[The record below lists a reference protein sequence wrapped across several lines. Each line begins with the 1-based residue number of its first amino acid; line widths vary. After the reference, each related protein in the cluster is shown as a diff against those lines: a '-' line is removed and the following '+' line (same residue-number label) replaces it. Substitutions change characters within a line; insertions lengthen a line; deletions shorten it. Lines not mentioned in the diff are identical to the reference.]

1 MDLSALV
8 IPFLLAGTALYGLRR
23 KVDIYN
29 ALAAGAENGLT
40 VLIRI
45 LPPLVCL
52 LTAVSMLRASG
63 ALEWFTALCAP
74 LLNALGIP
82 PETMPLMLIRP
93 VSGSGA
99 LAVGSDLIERFGP
112 DRYLGRV
119 VAVMLGSSETTFYT
133 IAVYFGAAGIR
144 RIRHTIPAA
153 LTADFMVFF
162 ASALAVRLLLGTS

>member
-1 MDLSALV
+1 MDLSAFV
-8 IPFLLAGTALYGLRR
+8 IPLLLSGTALYGLWR
-23 KVDIYN
+23 KVDIYH
-29 ALAAGAENGLT
+29 ALATGAENGLT
-40 VLIRI
+40 VLVRI

-63 ALEWFTALCAP
+63 ALEWLTALCAP

-99 LAVGSDLIERFGP
+99 LAVGSELIDLFGP
-112 DRYLGRV
+112 DSYLGRV
-119 VAVMLGSSETTFYT
+119 AAVMLGSSETTFYT
-133 IAVYFGAAGIR
+133 IAVYFGAAGIK

-153 LTADFMVFF
+153 LTADFMGFF
-162 ASALAVRLLLGTS
+162 ASALAVRLFFGIS

>member
-8 IPFLLAGTALYGLRR
+8 IPLLLAGTALYGLWR
-23 KVDIYN
+23 KVDIYH

-40 VLIRI
+40 VLVRI
-45 LPPLVCL
+45 LPTLVCL

-63 ALEWFTALCAP
+63 ALEWLTGLCSP
-74 LLNALGIP
+74 VLNILGIP

-99 LAVGSDLIERFGP
+99 LAVGSELIERFGP
-112 DRYLGRV
+112 DSYLGRV

-133 IAVYFGAAGIR
+133 VAVYFGAAGIQKTR
-144 RIRHTIPAA
+144 YTLPAALFADLVGFAMAA
-153 LTADFMVFF
+153 LTA
-162 ASALAVRLLLGTS
+162 RLL